1 MRHDLRDQSR
11 DPAKVNHKQA
21 PSLPVGRY
29 CLHPNLTSGS
39 FQTECQNRVVR
50 AVSYSPLVLVLDS
63 NLTPG
68 PL

>member
-29 CLHPNLTSGS
+29 CLHPNLTSGVPPDAVRIES
-39 FQTECQNRVVR
+39 NQAFQCIHVK
-50 AVSYSPLVLVLDS
+50 DS
-63 NLTPG
+63 QTLI
-68 PL
+68 